1 MADIDIELMLDI
13 KAGSKSAF
21 NKLVKRHQR
30 TVINFFYKNLWDK
43 SQAEDLAQEL
53 FLRLFKSAK
62 NYQPQ
67 AKFTTFMY
75 RIARN
80 LLIDYYRTTRNKP
93 STVSLQGGTG
103 SGNEDDLQII
113 ETISSDESAPGQHS
127 ESDEIGEAIQDAI
140 SRLPEDQRIV
150 FIMGEFE
157 QMQYKEIAKAL
168 DIPIGTVK
176 SRMHAAFMKLRILLA
191 KYSPDD

>member
-1 MADIDIELMLDI
+1 MVDIDVELMLEI

-30 TVINFFYKNLWDK
+30 MVINFFYKNLWDK
-43 SQAEDLAQEL
+43 SQAEDMAQEL

-75 RIARN
+75 RVARN
-80 LLIDYYRTTRNKP
+80 LLIDYYRSTRNKP
-93 STVSLQGGTG
+93 GTVSLQGGSS
-103 SGNEDDLQII
+103 SGNDDELQII
-113 ETISSDESAPGQHS
+113 DTISSSESQPGQHS
-127 ESDEIGEAIQDAI
+127 ESLEIGEAIQEAI
-140 SRLPEDQRIV
+140 SKLPEDQRVV

-157 QMQYKEIAKAL
+157 RMQYKEIAKAL

-176 SRMHAAFMKLRILLA
+176 SRMHAAFIKLRKLLA